1 MGTMKGIKLIIF
13 DFDGV
18 LADTYEVYH
27 RFLVEKF
34 RLSDKRAKHF
44 LDKSAVSMRRERRL
58 KWLVR
63 RLESYYYRRFR
74 KYIKEK
80 HDLYRAEL
88 PELLDRLT
96 IPAGVVTRSTA
107 KVCEE
112 ILDSQYERFAFVYG
126 RKVFHHKHEMI
137 QEILEKRN
145 LAPQEVLFVTDTTA
159 DILDVQEALPISQ
172 IFVTTWGFSK
182 VEDLKMHIP
191 EQQILQSSLL
201 EIFDKIETETVLTI

>member
-1 MGTMKGIKLIIF
+1 MKEIKLVIF

-18 LADTYEVYH
+18 LADTYDLYH
-27 RFLVEKF
+27 RFLMEKF

-44 LDKSAVSMRRERRL
+44 LDKSAVSMRRERRI

-112 ILDSQYERFAFVYG
+112 ILDSQYERFEFVYG
-126 RKVFHHKHEMI
+126 RMMFHHKHEVI
-137 QEILEKRN
+137 KILMEERG
-145 LAPQEVLFVTDTTA
+145 LHEHEVIFVTDTTA
-159 DILDVQEALPISQ
+159 DILDVQEALPLSQ
-172 IFVTTWGFSK
+172 IIVTSWGFSQ
-182 VEDLKMHIP
+182 VEDLKTHIP
-191 EQQILQSSLL
+191 EEQILQDSLL
-201 EIFDKIETETVLTI
+201 EIFEKIES

>member
-1 MGTMKGIKLIIF
+1 MKGIKLIIF

-18 LADTYEVYH
+18 LADTYDVYH
-27 RFLVEKF
+27 RFLMEKF

-44 LDKSAVSMRRERRL
+44 LDQSAVSMRRERRL

-112 ILDSQYERFAFVYG
+112 ILDSQYERFEFVYG
-126 RKVFHHKHEMI
+126 RKMFHHKHEVIKKIM
-137 QEILEKRN
+137 EERGLHEH
-145 LAPQEVLFVTDTTA
+145 EVIFVTDTTA
-159 DILDVQEALPISQ
+159 DILDVQEILPLSQ
-172 IFVTTWGFSK
+172 IIVTSWGFSQVK
-182 VEDLKMHIP
+182 DLKTHIP
-191 EQQILQSSLL
+191 EEQILQDSLL
-201 EIFDKIETETVLTI
+201 EIFEKIEI

>member
-1 MGTMKGIKLIIF
+1 MKGIKLIIF

-18 LADTYEVYH
+18 LADTYDVYH
-27 RFLVEKF
+27 RFLMEKF

-44 LDKSAVSMRRERRL
+44 LDKSAVSMRKERRL

-63 RLESYYYRRFR
+63 RMESYYYRRFR
-74 KYIKEK
+74 KYIEKK

-88 PELLDRLT
+88 PELMDKLT

-112 ILDSQYERFAFVYG
+112 ILDSQYQRFEFVYG
-126 RKVFHHKHEMI
+126 RKMFHHKHEVMQAI
-137 QEILEKRN
+137 LKERALSPHEI
-145 LAPQEVLFVTDTTA
+145 LFVTDTTA
-159 DILDVQEALPISQ
+159 DILDVQETLPISQ
-172 IFVTTWGFSK
+172 MIVTSWGFSK

-191 EQQILQSSLL
+191 EEQILQSSLL
-201 EIFDKIETETVLTI
+201 EIFEKIQIDS